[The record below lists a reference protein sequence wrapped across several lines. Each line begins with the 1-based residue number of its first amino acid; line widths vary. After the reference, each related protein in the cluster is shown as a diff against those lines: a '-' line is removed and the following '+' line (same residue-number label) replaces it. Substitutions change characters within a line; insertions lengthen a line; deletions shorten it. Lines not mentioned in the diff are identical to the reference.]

1 MTEEGSA
8 ILNGMSKLFHAHS
21 PFRIFAFSAIATIA
35 MLVLVW
41 AGMGWSAFVVAAVL
55 IIIETAFSF
64 DNAIINAKILARLS
78 KFWQNMFL
86 TVGILIAVF
95 GMRVIFPVVLVMITA
110 GLSWGE
116 VVDLA
121 LHHPEQYAHELEE
134 ANPTISAYGGTFLLM
149 LALHFFLDRA
159 REIHWIEKL
168 EKSFQKL
175 AHPLSAPVIAL
186 TILSIFSF
194 MPANPHPWDTFKAGV
209 LGILTYMALHGV
221 TALMEKRN
229 PIPTKGVGTAV
240 KLTGMAAFSTFLY
253 LEFLDASFSFD
264 GVIGAFAITSD
275 VILIAAGLG
284 VGALWVRSLTVFMVR
299 RGTLNEYKYLDH
311 GAHYTVFALAFIL
324 LASAFV
330 HLPEVVTGLLG
341 LLFITAS
348 IISSVQFRKRHAAAG
363 K

>member
-1 MTEEGSA
+1 
-8 ILNGMSKLFHAHS
+8 MSKLFHAHS
-21 PFRIFAFSAIATIA
+21 PFRIFAFSGVATIA
-35 MLVLVW
+35 MLVLVLL
-41 AGMGWSAFVVAAVL
+41 GMGWSAFVVAAVL

-95 GMRVIFPVVLVMITA
+95 GMRVVFPVVLVMITA
-110 GLSWGE
+110 GLSWNE
-116 VVDLA
+116 VIDLA
-121 LHHPEQYAHELEE
+121 LNHPGEYAHALED
-134 ANPTISAYGGTFLLM
+134 ANPTISAYGGAFLLM
-149 LALHFFLDRA
+149 LALHFFLDRG
-159 REIHWIEKL
+159 REIHWIGAI

-175 AHPLSAPVIAL
+175 ASPFSAPVIAVI
-186 TILSIFSF
+186 ILSVFSLI
-194 MPANPHPWDTFKAGV
+194 PANPHPWDTFKAGM

-221 TALMEKRN
+221 TMLMEKRN
-229 PIPTKGVGTAV
+229 PIPTKGAGAAV
-240 KLTGMAAFSTFLY
+240 KLTGMAAFTTFLY

-275 VILIAAGLG
+275 VVLIAAGLG

-299 RGTLNEYKYLDH
+299 RGTLNEYRYLDH
-311 GAHYTVFALAFIL
+311 GAHYTVLALAFIL

-341 LLFITAS
+341 LVFITAS
-348 IISSVQFRKRHAAAG
+348 IISSVQSRKRSTA
-363 K
+363 

>member
-1 MTEEGSA
+1 
-8 ILNGMSKLFHAHS
+8 MSKALHPHS
-21 PFRIFAFSAIATIA
+21 PFRIFAFSALATVA
-35 MLVLVW
+35 MLVLVLL
-41 AGMGWSAFVVAAVL
+41 GMGWSAFVVAAVL

-95 GMRVIFPVVLVMITA
+95 GMRVVFPVVLVMITA
-110 GLSWGE
+110 GLSWNE
-116 VVDLA
+116 VIDLA
-121 LHHPEQYAHELEE
+121 LNHPGEYAHALEE
-134 ANPTISAYGGTFLLM
+134 ANPTISAYGGAFLLM
-149 LALHFFLDRA
+149 LALHFFLDRS
-159 REIHWIEKL
+159 REIHWIGAI

-175 AHPLSAPVIAL
+175 ASPFSAPLIAL
-186 TILSIFSF
+186 AILSVFAFI
-194 MPANPHPWDTFKAGV
+194 PANPHPWDTFKAGV

-221 TALMEKRN
+221 TALIEKRN
-229 PIPTKGVGTAV
+229 PIPTGAGKAV
-240 KLTGMAAFSTFLY
+240 QLTGMAAFTTFLY

-311 GAHYTVFALAFIL
+311 GAHYTVLALAFIL
-324 LASAFV
+324 LASALI

-341 LLFITAS
+341 LIFITAS
-348 IISSVQFRKRHAAAG
+348 IISSVQSRKRLQTNS
-363 K
+363 

>member
-1 MTEEGSA
+1 MAKTPK
-8 ILNGMSKLFHAHS
+8 NHS
-21 PFRIFAFSAIATIA
+21 PLRIFAFSAIATVA
-35 MLVLVW
+35 MLVLVLL
-41 AGMGWSAFVVAAVL
+41 GMGWSAFVVAAVL

-64 DNAIINAKILARLS
+64 DNAIINAKVLARLS

-110 GLSWGE
+110 DLNWNQ
-116 VVDLA
+116 VIDLA
-121 LHHPEQYAHELEE
+121 LHHPDEYAHALEK
-134 ANPTISAYGGTFLLM
+134 ANPTISAYGGAFLLM
-149 LALHFFLDRA
+149 LALHFFLDGA
-159 REIHWIEKL
+159 RDIHWLAAFEKR
-168 EKSFQKL
+168 FQKL
-175 AHPLSAPVIAL
+175 ASPFSAPAIAL
-186 TILSIFSF
+186 VILSIFSF

-221 TALMEKRN
+221 TTLIEKKN
-229 PIPTKGVGTAV
+229 PVPTSGAKEVA
-240 KLTGMAAFSTFLY
+240 KLTGMAAFTTFLY

-311 GAHYTVFALAFIL
+311 GAHYTVLALAFVL

-348 IISSVQFRKRHAAAG
+348 VISSIQSRKRQKA
-363 K
+363 